1 MKLDFMNLYVGAVVL
16 KQCASNM
23 TEFEQQEILPYVDI
37 FFLGLDCQKI
47 RPSSTP
53 GNCNFG

>member
-23 TEFEQQEILPYVDI
+23 TEFEQQEILPYMDI

-47 RPSSTP
+47 RPSSTL